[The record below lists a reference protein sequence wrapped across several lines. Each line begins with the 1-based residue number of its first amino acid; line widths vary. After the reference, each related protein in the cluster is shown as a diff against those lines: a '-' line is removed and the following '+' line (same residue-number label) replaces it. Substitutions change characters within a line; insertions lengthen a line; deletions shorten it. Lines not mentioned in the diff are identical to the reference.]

1 MLDRAFVKKK
11 MNKVIASY
19 IQDPTIKL
27 TEEEIDH
34 LLEQFERRIEN
45 ETDESIH
52 FILHDVI
59 YEYLTQHYF

>member
-19 IQDPTIKL
+19 IQDPNIKL
-27 TEEEIDH
+27 TEQELDH
-34 LLEQFERRIEN
+34 LLTQFERRIES
-45 ETDESIH
+45 EDEESIH